1 MADTTRAE
9 YLTSLLS
16 QKRQNS
22 QQGGNIVNQGD
33 GLSSSDS
40 SNGSGFS
47 WKKIGGAVDSLV
59 YDDLWA
65 GAASFFEGW
74 ADLAATGIGALGD
87 LTGWYDS
94 KPFTDWAKH
103 DVAGQFG
110 QYMKTYGSGKAL
122 IKAFKG
128 ELDGDFMGDMY
139 SGLANVFTGA
149 NDEEFEKNI
158 QDNYLYDESN
168 FMTDNEIG
176 QFAGGIVRSIGEM
189 LPSIAIGN
197 IAGAAGAGEKTAKAI
212 GTVAMSGAAGGN
224 SASDALG
231 EGASAGQALGYGAAS
246 GAVEFGTEYIPWEK
260 IPGLGKILGENVL
273 PGVGLRS
280 FSAKAIA
287 KSMAQEGLEEVV
299 SEMTNPILQCLTYK
313 GTDALKQY
321 DFVNNPEEA
330 GEFYKGVLTSFIS
343 GAITGGIMEGVNMGS
358 NSKRYGAE
366 GVDYI
371 NGLTEYAKEFD
382 AIEKRAQNVDSDYA
396 KGKITSEARLDAL
409 DEMAT
414 QLKEIDSKAQSVSEL
429 WEKIPDDKKANVT
442 KLVMD
447 PSQWAEYSKSGKES
461 IEAKR
466 NASGFEVL
474 DKNGRI
480 KTVRLQDSG
489 SEGTQPMSF
498 NLEAKAAADGTQVES
513 DSKIAYNGAYE
524 DEFARLQSESRAMPD
539 EESRAFHSGERA
551 IDDGVRARL
560 SGILERRIESGS
572 RSGGYGDASLVNE
585 KTGNALNLKTNVDAE
600 TFHDV
605 FEIAQKY
612 LPKGDAVDVH
622 DVADYKNNRNF
633 LSKDGLSGFSIT
645 PDGDLISVFNMGERG
660 FLQTIKKAISENGAK
675 TLDCFDSPIQHLPE
689 IYEKTLGFKTASVMD
704 FNYELLKSERG
715 QAYADYFV
723 KTYGESPVSFMVNT
737 DADVETK
744 HFTKDQYDD
753 AKAYQMSFIGDDERS
768 AVKKSASTDAEIAD
782 ASKFLASQNSSEYVS
797 VERGADGSNYV
808 SIKGNGLENYDP
820 RSQRKILRRYFK
832 DNFVGKEYIVDGKT
846 LTLSGAGAKKI
857 SIYTSGDITKVYSA
871 LDKVIENS
879 RYVGRELNRNDKN
892 GKNYVSYFSSKA
904 EVNGSMHEY
913 VIITKENGSIYNIYD
928 VQQNKNARII
938 PSSEPA
944 RGGVDDSRYAGNSFP
959 GFDTNVAEK
968 TKNVKSSAKQGTESK
983 PLSYE
988 EKKKAYRKAEATY
1001 ESNQQ
1006 LLKDAAPSKT
1016 IDYKTAKNYASA
1028 EADLVARL
1036 INRDTGDDA
1045 TFFFETSKTGRK
1057 FTAAVDTALS
1067 NEAALAT
1074 LDAQFSDMLESA
1086 KVKIGSE
1093 KAMSLTEYA
1102 SKESLDELREIAH
1115 SLHEDLLNN
1124 AKDSKIARE
1133 RADFESKLNVL
1144 KERVANTAEMAKEV
1158 DRFNKNAEIT
1168 KRQFKIDQTKYA
1180 DEFKADATLHE
1191 LAKTMPR
1198 YNVLQENGKR
1208 ASDNNGLSLRK
1219 ASYEKWAND
1228 SYETVKGLYDKGQL
1242 LNFDQAKANELFDAY
1257 DTVING
1263 GDANSKSLTIEQVK
1277 AMTKIT
1283 KLLRYQISEKAAAQ
1297 RVEIRD
1303 AATKINTELSYRFEA
1318 SPRSTG
1324 KIMKFLSTATYEQV
1338 KMLNYGDMIMGY
1350 DGSNLQTHMNSL
1362 LKAKAQYYKDYYDI
1376 KEKYID
1382 TNDVKSLMKA
1392 VKGKAEINGRKYSK
1406 AELLDAYLML
1416 TDSETRALMDAN
1428 DAKKTRR
1435 IKFSDGSYIDY
1446 DSVTYESLEKA
1457 IGKDV
1462 ADRAKKL
1469 LIEDFYND
1477 HSEGSYLNRLRDW
1490 QLKMLGD
1497 TTVSDR
1503 TTDHYPRSQSS
1514 DVTSKASSVD
1524 SLKSNGGNS
1533 TASNGSVTKGRQS
1546 SQAIAVLQAMD
1557 PFTRADS
1564 YAKQVSNE
1572 INLRYQSNEFLRMMG
1587 MNVTGTDGKTTRMQ
1601 MTLGDQ
1607 FTGYLRDFV
1616 TSLNDIDLVGTDGL
1630 ISKIQGGVTAATLG
1644 FSPINPVKNFLSIFK
1659 EGHEVGMAN
1668 VAKAVLN
1675 PGSWAN
1681 GELNRAIMETGTWKA
1696 RYADGT
1702 LSMQA
1707 NVEVKGKMASF
1718 GSKLT
1723 YLYTLADQA
1732 TTLLQAQADYEY
1744 VRKAN
1749 PGLTKAELVSKAVDL
1764 WESNVNRTQS
1774 TAERVGKSQ
1783 SSSGRFFG
1791 KDSQIVKA
1799 AWTFQSDVVTGAS
1812 MLVNDMSMLY
1822 TSGKVIKWANG
1833 VLNQGSSVSAEKIA
1847 YAKQMLAKAT
1857 STRNAI
1863 LKNRLPAGAAAALL
1877 AGLLKYFIEGLNS
1890 KIKGK
1895 KGWDE
1900 SLLTED
1906 AIKET
1911 FTNAATSVVPFLE
1924 TMQSAIEYNDGQ
1936 PELFGL
1942 SGITST
1948 LQALSELMNG
1958 KTRTGLIDLTKA
1970 ITSFAG
1976 IPLKNIY
1983 DYTIG
1988 FASSFDPKVAIE
2000 SKNLLYQSEKS
2011 QTSYSS
2017 NFSTALYER
2026 VGDVSDDCK
2035 TEIKTLYGAG
2045 YDSKPPSV
2053 YETYEDAK
2061 GNEVTIS
2068 WSDKQTMRRY
2078 YQKANAKLAKMIKSD
2093 SYKQLDD
2100 SSKAKAIK
2108 KLYSAYRDAS
2118 LAKVV
2123 TKKAPTS
2130 VATALA
2136 YANYSDLGTL
2146 LSAVAYISELEA
2158 TKTATKKERAVSY
2171 VNSLKGL
2178 TKAQRMTILKMAGY
2192 TVDSSYVQTVLRQ
2205 AGLSNDM
2212 IKKIAF

>member
-9 YLTSLLS
+9 YLSSLLS

-33 GLSSSDS
+33 GLSSSES
-40 SNGSGFS
+40 SSTDSGFS
-47 WKKIGGAVDSLV
+47 WKKLGGAIDSLI

-87 LTGWYDS
+87 FTGWYDS
-94 KPFTDWAKH
+94 TPFTDWAKH
-103 DVAGQFG
+103 DMAGQFG

-122 IKAFKG
+122 IKAAKG
-128 ELDGDFMGDMY
+128 ELNGDFMGDMY
-139 SGLANVFTGA
+139 SGLANIFTGSD
-149 NDEEFEKNI
+149 DEGFERNI
-158 QDNYLYDESN
+158 QDNYIYDESN
-168 FMTDNEIG
+168 FMNDNEIG
-176 QFAGGIVRSIGEM
+176 QFAGGVVRSIGEM
-189 LPSIAIGN
+189 LPSILIGN
-197 IAGAAGAGEKTAKAI
+197 VAGAAGAGEKVAKAI

-224 SASDALG
+224 SASDALND
-231 EGASAGQALGYGAAS
+231 GATAGQALGYGAAS

-260 IPGLGKILGENVL
+260 IPGLGKVLGENVL

-280 FSAKAIA
+280 FSVKAIA

-299 SEMTNPILQCLTYK
+299 SEMANPIIQCIYK

-321 DFVNNPEEA
+321 DFANNPEEA
-330 GEFYKGVLTSFIS
+330 GEFYKGVFTSFLS

-358 NSKRYGAE
+358 NSKKYGAE

-371 NGLTEYAKEFD
+371 NGLTEYIKEYN
-382 AIEKRAQNVDSDYA
+382 AIEKKTQNVDSDYA

-409 DEMAT
+409 DEMAAK
-414 QLKEIDSKAQSVSEL
+414 LKEIDSKAQSIDEL
-429 WEKIPDDKKANVT
+429 WERIPNDKKANVT

-447 PSQWAEYSKSGKES
+447 PSQWAEYSKSGRES

-466 NASGFEVL
+466 NMSGFEVL
-474 DKNGRI
+474 DKAGRI
-480 KTVRLQDSG
+480 KTVQLQDSN
-489 SEGTQPMSF
+489 SEGAQPMAFSKETPV
-498 NLEAKAAADGTQVES
+498 NGDVTQTKNAADQQIASKMTENQNIAKEKVFEPYDGTTTTETDAKLNSEEKAKYREAREKAGSILSELERNPLPYEPDESKPKQYVFAAPLYKSNLTNDADFSEIISTYEKNCEDIAKKTGCSFEKISNANGLYKNNSKVFVDEPSLSMGLGNVDEANADLAASLIADIGYQQQESSITYNYVTSEEFSLLPKERKGLLFQMSFTDGDDVAAIRDYFKKNEIPATITSNELIFLKSFEFDFKSDVNSVRDFYVEIKKYCDTLKAEGKLNENSQIRQSYINERYLDSDSRQNVYESRGQADDSRGVRENDGQSIQQGQQSETKQIESESKENSSEEASSS
-513 DSKIAYNGAYE
+513 DSK
-524 DEFARLQSESRAMPD
+524 
-539 EESRAFHSGERA
+539 
-551 IDDGVRARL
+551 
-560 SGILERRIESGS
+560 
-572 RSGGYGDASLVNE
+572 
-585 KTGNALNLKTNVDAE
+585 
-600 TFHDV
+600 
-605 FEIAQKY
+605 
-612 LPKGDAVDVH
+612 
-622 DVADYKNNRNF
+622 
-633 LSKDGLSGFSIT
+633 
-645 PDGDLISVFNMGERG
+645 
-660 FLQTIKKAISENGAK
+660 
-675 TLDCFDSPIQHLPE
+675 
-689 IYEKTLGFKTASVMD
+689 
-704 FNYELLKSERG
+704 
-715 QAYADYFV
+715 
-723 KTYGESPVSFMVNT
+723 
-737 DADVETK
+737 
-744 HFTKDQYDD
+744 
-753 AKAYQMSFIGDDERS
+753 
-768 AVKKSASTDAEIAD
+768 
-782 ASKFLASQNSSEYVS
+782 
-797 VERGADGSNYV
+797 SN
-808 SIKGNGLENYDP
+808 
-820 RSQRKILRRYFK
+820 
-832 DNFVGKEYIVDGKT
+832 
-846 LTLSGAGAKKI
+846 
-857 SIYTSGDITKVYSA
+857 
-871 LDKVIENS
+871 
-879 RYVGRELNRNDKN
+879 
-892 GKNYVSYFSSKA
+892 
-904 EVNGSMHEY
+904 
-913 VIITKENGSIYNIYD
+913 
-928 VQQNKNARII
+928 
-938 PSSEPA
+938 
-944 RGGVDDSRYAGNSFP
+944 
-959 GFDTNVAEK
+959 
-968 TKNVKSSAKQGTESK
+968 K

-988 EKKKAYRKAEATY
+988 ERKKAYRKAEATY
-1001 ESNQQ
+1001 QSNQQ

-1028 EADLVARL
+1028 EADLVASL
-1036 INRDTGDDA
+1036 INRDMGDNA

-1057 FTAAVDTALS
+1057 FTAAIDTALT

-1074 LDAQFSDMLESA
+1074 LDEQFSDMLDSA

-1093 KAMSLTEYA
+1093 KAMSLTQYA
-1102 SKESLDELREIAH
+1102 SEEALNELKEIAH
-1115 SLHEDLLNN
+1115 NFHEDLLNN
-1124 AKDSKIARE
+1124 AKDSKLA
-1133 RADFESKLNVL
+1133 
-1144 KERVANTAEMAKEV
+1144 KERVNFENKLNSLRERVSNTVEMAKEV

-1219 ASYEKWAND
+1219 ASYEKWAKN

-1257 DTVING
+1257 DTVINS

-1283 KLLRYQISEKAAAQ
+1283 KLLRYQISEKAARQ
-1297 RVEIRD
+1297 RIEIRNN
-1303 AATKINTELSYRFEA
+1303 ATKINAELSYRFEA

-1350 DGSNLQTHMNSL
+1350 DGSDLQTHMNNL
-1362 LKAKAQYYKDYYDI
+1362 LKAKSQYYKDYYDI
-1376 KEKYID
+1376 KERYID
-1382 TNDVKSLMKA
+1382 TDDVKSLMKA
-1392 VKGKAEINGRKYSK
+1392 VKGKTELNGRKYSK

-1416 TDSETRALMDAN
+1416 TDSETRTLMDAD

-1457 IGKDV
+1457 VGKGV

-1477 HSEGSYLNRLRDW
+1477 HSDGSYLNRLRDW

-1524 SLKSNGGNS
+1524 SLKSSGGNS

-1546 SQAIAVLQAMD
+1546 SQAMVVLQAMD

-1572 INLRYQSNEFLRMMG
+1572 VNLRYQSNEFLRMMG
-1587 MNVTGTDGKTTRMQ
+1587 MNVIGTDGKTTRMQ

-1630 ISKIQGGVTAATLG
+1630 ISNIQGGVTVATLG
-1644 FSPINPVKNFLSIFK
+1644 LSPINPVKNFLSIFK

-1675 PGSWAN
+1675 PGSWTN
-1681 GELNRAIMETGTWKA
+1681 GELNKAIMETGTWKA

-1707 NVEVKGKMASF
+1707 NVEVKGKWASV

-1744 VRKAN
+1744 VKKAN
-1749 PGLTKAELVSKAVDL
+1749 PGLTKAELVGKAVEL

-1833 VLNQGSSVSAEKIA
+1833 VLSQGNSVSAEKIA

-1863 LKNRLPAGAAAALL
+1863 IKNRLPAGAAAALL
-1877 AGLLKYFIEGLNS
+1877 AALLKYMIESLNS
-1890 KIKGK
+1890 RVKGK
-1895 KGWDE
+1895 TGWDE
-1900 SLLTED
+1900 ALFNKDTL
-1906 AIKET
+1906 KET
-1911 FTNAATSVVPFLE
+1911 LNNAATSVIPFLE
-1924 TMQSAIEYNDGQ
+1924 TIESAMEYNDGQ

-1942 SGITST
+1942 SGIVST
-1948 LQALSELMNG
+1948 LQALSEIMSG
-1958 KTRTGLIDLTKA
+1958 KTRTGVIDMAKA
-1970 ITSFAG
+1970 VTSFFG
-1976 IPLKNIY
+1976 VPLKNVY

-1988 FASSFDPKVAIE
+1988 FASGFDPMIAIE

-2011 QTSYSS
+2011 QASYSS
-2017 NFSTALYER
+2017 NFNTALYER

-2045 YDSKPPSV
+2045 YDSKPSSV
-2053 YETYEDAK
+2053 YETYEDSK
-2061 GNEVTIS
+2061 GNEITIS
-2068 WSDKQTMRRY
+2068 WSDKQTMKKY
-2078 YQKANAKLAKMIKSD
+2078 YQRANAKLAKMIKSD
-2093 SYKQLDD
+2093 SYRQLED
-2100 SSKAKAIK
+2100 SSKTKAIK
-2108 KLYSAYRDAS
+2108 RLYSAYRDAS

-2123 TKKAPTS
+2123 TKETPTN

-2136 YANYSDLGTL
+2136 YANYSELGTL

-2192 TVDSSYVQTVLRQ
+2192 TVDSSYVQTILRQ
-2205 AGLSNDM
+2205 AGLSGDM
-2212 IKKIAF
+2212 IKKIAS